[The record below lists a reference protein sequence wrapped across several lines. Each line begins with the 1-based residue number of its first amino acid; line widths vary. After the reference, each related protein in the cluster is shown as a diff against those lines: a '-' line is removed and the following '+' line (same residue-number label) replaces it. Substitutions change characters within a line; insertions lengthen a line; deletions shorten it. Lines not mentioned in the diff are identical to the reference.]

1 MHNFNIKRQ
10 INKLYTLTTVSYFRI
25 AGASWVALL
34 ALRGFSLLQIGVLES
49 IFHIASSC
57 FEIPSGV
64 VADVFGR
71 KRTLALSKL
80 VSVLSSLAMILSDNF
95 GTVAFAIAFSAIS
108 YNLESGTIEALA
120 YDSLK
125 SVKQEE
131 KYNKYAS
138 TEMML
143 YRITS
148 STATLC
154 AGFALWLG
162 YKKAYAIDIFFGMI
176 ALGIACS
183 LREISGFTGDDGES
197 TNSRMNEYKHEQ
209 IGKQKQGQ
217 TDEHK
222 QEQMSEEKN
231 DQKTTQ
237 NIRISERLRNVVTE
251 SWHFMKSNRK
261 ARNIM
266 IVNALI
272 GAVSTLVLFF
282 LQAKLPLAG
291 LNEALLGPALFIM
304 GLGAALG
311 AKVVG
316 YFPNWKYRK
325 YVILSGIGV
334 LFAFAMTF
342 TGNSYIMIAG
352 GFAGSFADDF
362 LEVRTDILL
371 NDMIPS
377 EQRATLMSVNSFTCS
392 LVMIVLCTLMGS
404 IM

>member
-1 MHNFNIKRQ
+1 M
-10 INKLYTLTTVSYFRI
+10 
-25 AGASWVALL
+25 ALL
-34 ALRGFSLLQIGVLES
+34 ALRGFSLLQIGILES

-80 VSVLSSLAMILSDNF
+80 VSVLSCLAMILSDNF

-131 KYNKYAS
+131 KYNQYAS

-154 AGFALWLG
+154 AGVALWLG
-162 YKKAYAIDIFFGMI
+162 YKKAYAIDIFFGII

-183 LREISGFTGDDGES
+183 LREISGFTGADGEP
-197 TNSRMNEYKHEQ
+197 TNPQTDDH
-209 IGKQKQGQ
+209 KQK
-217 TDEHK
+217 
-222 QEQMSEEKN
+222 QMSEEKQERMN
-231 DQKTTQ
+231 EEETDQKNIQ
-237 NIRISERLRNVVTE
+237 NIRISERLQNVITE
-251 SWHFMKSNRK
+251 SWHFMKNNRK
-261 ARNIM
+261 ARSIM

-272 GAVSTLVLFF
+272 GSVSTLVLFF

-291 LNEALLGPALFIM
+291 LNEALLGPALFVM

-316 YFPNWKYRK
+316 YFPNWKYKK

-334 LFAFAMTF
+334 LSAFGMTF
-342 TGNSYIMIAG
+342 SGNPYLMVLG

-377 EQRATLMSVNSFTCS
+377 EQRATLISVNSFTFS
-392 LVMIVLCTLMGS
+392 LVMIVMSTLMGS

>member
-1 MHNFNIKRQ
+1 M
-10 INKLYTLTTVSYFRI
+10 
-25 AGASWVALL
+25 ALL
-34 ALRGFSLLQIGVLES
+34 ALRGFSLLQIGILES

-80 VSVLSSLAMILSDNF
+80 VSVLSCLAMILSDNF
-95 GTVAFAIAFSAIS
+95 GTVAFAIAFSALS

-125 SVKQEE
+125 SVRQEK
-131 KYNKYAS
+131 KYNRYAS

-154 AGFALWLG
+154 AGVALWLG

-176 ALGIACS
+176 ALGIVCS
-183 LREISGFTGDDGES
+183 LREISGFTGADGEP
-197 TNSRMNEYKHEQ
+197 TNPQTDDH
-209 IGKQKQGQ
+209 KQK
-217 TDEHK
+217 
-222 QEQMSEEKN
+222 QMSEEKQERMN
-231 DQKTTQ
+231 EEETDQKNIQ
-237 NIRISERLRNVVTE
+237 NIRISERFQNVVTE
-251 SWHFMKSNRK
+251 SWHFMKNNRK
-261 ARNIM
+261 ARSIM

-291 LNEALLGPALFIM
+291 LNEALLGPALFVM

-316 YFPNWKYRK
+316 YFPKWKYKK
-325 YVILSGIGV
+325 YIILSGIGV

-342 TGNSYIMIAG
+342 SGNPYLMVLG

-377 EQRATLMSVNSFTCS
+377 EQRATLISVNSFTFS
-392 LVMIVLCTLMGS
+392 LVMIVMSTLMGS